1 MKKRQCFRFSFF
13 LSLCIVVVIEASF
26 VLSSHAQTNSKGRLQ
41 FLKSTSKTK
50 LMERLESSDQ
60 KKSNLSSDA
69 NIPSDQSMRDRQTN
83 QTRTGQNKTDP
94 MGRPLFHQGMLTLK
108 LKQRIESTHLG
119 KGNVTLGLRSLDQ
132 KFERFKVKSVEKRF
146 HHRPIPPGSNLPDLS
161 KIYKITIP
169 EETDVMA
176 AVRAFSE
183 DPNVE
188 YAEPIP
194 IMYAHET
201 PNDTLFSVLQH
212 LPQIMAGQA
221 WDIHKGEAGDSVI
234 VIGICDSGVDWDHPD
249 LIDNLWRNLG
259 EDLDGDGSILEWD
272 GSAWI
277 FDPDDINGL
286 DDDENGYPDDFIG
299 WDFMANDWG
308 EQDNNPND
316 PSDHGTHVAGIAAGA
331 TNNVTGISSISWNVK
346 FLPTSHS
353 YAASGWG
360 YYIWYGYDGII
371 YLAENGA
378 DIINCSWGGYYYSRA
393 EEEVIA
399 YASGLGSIIVSS
411 AGNDNSE
418 KLGYPPTYPHVISVA
433 SVASTDV
440 KASYSDYGVNIDVS
454 APGGDP
460 DVDGGI
466 LSTIPD
472 NTYDR
477 FWGTSMA
484 SPLVAGLLGL
494 IKSYHPDWT
503 NEQLVTQLL
512 GTADDINEQNPNYIN
527 KLGSGRINAY
537 RAITETEVTARQVL
551 RLALHELLPPNYAD
565 GNGSIQAGE
574 TFSLNL
580 IIRNFAHFA
589 SSEDVKFTLSTQD
602 PDVQILNPTHNASV
616 GDDGYTKL
624 ENVFEIQVNQDAKPH
639 FAQFN
644 LTAQCDIQVNNKI
657 MEFELMIAPSGIFVW
672 EGVKEGEDHSG
683 KFISDFLTN
692 QAIDHFYTNTFPWS
706 LLGYDVVFLSFGS
719 YGNED
724 FVGFSNEMADVVTAY
739 LESGGCLYLEGND
752 ALGWDQSANDTLL
765 GLFGL
770 EETDDGSIAWNWI
783 ENLVGKKS
791 ALTAGLQFTWDT
803 QLTPISIDRYTPDE
817 TGIAA
822 FEEDYYGVVAV
833 QNEGIFG
840 QKTFCFSYALSEL
853 MDDELPNSRYNLL
866 ARILNFFQ
874 FDIPLAV
881 DFNVDTETGHA
892 PLTVQFHDLTY
903 SLPETAPTAW
913 AWDFDNNGT
922 VDSNEQNP
930 GWTYTIPG
938 DYSIRL
944 EVTGGAESKSL
955 TRMAYVRV
963 FDGESALYF
972 DGKNLSSAVYVQPHP
987 SLNLTQ
993 AFTLEAWIKPA
1004 GWGPYDPSGYARIVD
1019 KGMILLFLHNDGH
1032 YEYAEQSLV
1041 LALDHAD
1048 YTSSR
1053 INTPANSIVLDTWQH
1068 VAVTYD
1074 GSTGTAEIFING
1086 VKQEVDQI
1094 IPPSGELLNHQDEY
1108 LLIGNAISHER
1119 TFQGLIDE
1127 VRIWNLALPGK
1138 QLHSNFDES
1147 LTGDEEGLAGYW
1159 RMNEGSGE
1167 WIEDLSQNE
1176 NWGELY
1182 RTMWVHGLPPELTFV
1197 NDEDQPARTPASFML
1212 SQNYPNPFNPTTEIR
1227 YALPKASPVTFRIY
1241 NIRGQEV
1248 WRMELEGI
1256 QPAGFHSIMWDGRD
1270 NTGIP
1275 LTSGVYLYRLETADF
1290 VKVRKMTLMK

>member
-1 MKKRQCFRFSFF
+1 MMLKRQYFRNSFF
-13 LSLCIVVVIEASF
+13 LTFCIMAVMGANAI
-26 VLSSHAQTNSKGRLQ
+26 LSSQAQTTSKKRIP
-41 FLKSTSKTK
+41 FEKSTSKTQS
-50 LMERLESSDQ
+50 MERLESSDQ
-60 KKSNLSSDA
+60 KKPNLSSEA
-69 NIPSDQSMRDRQTN
+69 NIPTDPSIRGGQTN
-83 QTRTGQNKTDP
+83 QTRYAQDRTDP
-94 MGRPLFHQGMLTLK
+94 MGRPLFHKGMLTLK
-108 LKQRIESTHLG
+108 LKQRIESSQLG
-119 KGNVTLGLRSLDQ
+119 KGNVTLGLGSLDQ
-132 KFERFKVKSVEKRF
+132 KFQRFKVINVEKRF
-146 HHRPIPPGSNLPDLS
+146 RHRPIPPSSNLPDLS
-161 KIYKITIP
+161 RIYKITIP
-169 EETDVMA
+169 EETDVLA
-176 AVRAFSE
+176 AVHAFSK

-194 IMYAHET
+194 ILYTEET
-201 PNDTLFSVLQH
+201 PDDAFFNQLQH
-212 LPQIMAGQA
+212 LPQIMARQA
-221 WDIHKGEAGDSVI
+221 WDIHKGEAGLSTVI
-234 VIGICDSGVDWDHPD
+234 IGIPDSGVDWDHPD
-249 LIDNLWRNLG
+249 LFDNLWQNLG
-259 EDLDGDGSILEWD
+259 EDLDGDGSVLEWN

-299 WDFMANDWG
+299 WDFMNEYGD
-308 EQDNNPND
+308 QDNNPDD
-316 PSDHGTHVAGIAAGA
+316 PADHGTHVAGIAAGV
-331 TNNVTGISSISWNVK
+331 THNGTGISSISWNVK

-353 YAASGWG
+353 FASTGLG
-360 YYIWYGYDGII
+360 SNIWFADDGVI

-378 DIINCSWGGYYYSRA
+378 DVINCSWGNYYYSKAR
-393 EEEVIA
+393 EEVFA
-399 YASGLGSIIVSS
+399 YASGLGSIMVCS
-411 AGNDNSE
+411 AGNSDSE
-418 KLGYPPTYPHVISVA
+418 ELHYPSDYPHAVSVA
-433 SVASTDV
+433 SVAVTDA
-440 KASYSDYGVNIDVS
+440 KAGYSVYGANVDVS

-460 DVDGGI
+460 YIDGGI
-466 LSTIPD
+466 LSTIPG
-472 NTYDR
+472 NAYER

-484 SPLVAGLLGL
+484 GPLVAGLLGL

-503 NEQLVTQLL
+503 NEQIITQLL
-512 GTADDINEQNPNYIN
+512 GTTDDINEQNPRYLN
-527 KLGSGRINAY
+527 KLGSGRINAF
-537 RAITETEVTARQVL
+537 RALTETEVTAPRVL
-551 RLALHELLPPNYAD
+551 RLSLHEVLLPTDAD
-565 GNGSIQAGE
+565 GSGSIQPGE
-574 TFSLNL
+574 TFSMNL
-580 IIRNFAHFA
+580 ITRNFAH
-589 SSEDVKFTLSTQD
+589 SVNSDNVTFTLSSQD
-602 PDVQILNPTHNASV
+602 PDVQILNPTHSAQV
-616 GDDGYTKL
+616 DADDYITL
-624 ENVFEIQVNQDAKPH
+624 ENVFQIQVNQGAKPH
-639 FAQFN
+639 FAQFS
-644 LTAQCDIQVNNKI
+644 LTAQADIPVNNRI
-657 MEFELMIAPSGIFVW
+657 MEFEIMIAPSGIFVW
-672 EGVKEGEDHSG
+672 EGVRDGEDHSG
-683 KFISDFLTN
+683 KFISDFLTH
-692 QAIDHFYTNTFPWS
+692 QTIDHFYTNTFPMS
-706 LLGYDVVFLSFGS
+706 LLGYDAVFLSFGNS
-719 YGNED
+719 GNED
-724 FVGFSNEMADVVTAY
+724 YTQFSNAMADAVTTY

-752 ALGWDQSANDTLL
+752 ALGWDQRANDTLL

-770 EETDDGSIAWNWI
+770 EETNDGSWDWNWI

-892 PLTVQFHDLTY
+892 PLPVQFHDLTY

-922 VDSNEQNP
+922 IDSNEQNP
-930 GWTYTIPG
+930 GWTFENPG

-1019 KGMILLFLHNDGH
+1019 KGTIIFFLHNDGH

-1041 LALDHAD
+1041 LALNHAD
-1048 YTSSR
+1048 YTTSR
-1053 INTPANSIVLDTWQH
+1053 INTPAHSIDLGTWQH

-1074 GSTGTAEIFING
+1074 ASNGTVEIFING
-1086 VKQEVDQI
+1086 VKQEVAQI
-1094 IPPSGELLNHQDEY
+1094 TPPSGGLLDHQDEY

-1138 QLHSNFDES
+1138 LLRSNFDES

-1159 RMNEGSGE
+1159 RMNEGSGDR
-1167 WIEDLSQNE
+1167 IEDLSQNE
-1176 NWGELY
+1176 NWGQLY
-1182 RTMWVHGLPPELTFV
+1182 RTVWMQSSPPGKTWAK
-1197 NDEDQPARTPASFML
+1197 DEDLPARNPVAFML
-1212 SQNYPNPFNPTTEIR
+1212 SQNAPNPFNPTTEIR

-1241 NIRGQEV
+1241 NIRG
-1248 WRMELEGI
+1248 L
-1256 QPAGFHSIMWDGRD
+1256 
-1270 NTGIP
+1270 
-1275 LTSGVYLYRLETADF
+1275 
-1290 VKVRKMTLMK
+1290 